1 LHDFH
6 LFRVRQLF
14 CDDDQQLKTSL
25 KIAENPALFCVALLF
40 MSDTVASSQ
49 RQQPHSIVVITSSA
63 KPTASASSQHHHLH
77 RITIIIVLP

>member
-6 LFRVRQLF
+6 FFRVKQLF
-14 CDDDQQLKTSL
+14 CDADQQLKTSL

-49 RQQPHSIVVITSSA
+49 HQLPHSIVIITSSA
-63 KPTASASSQHHHLH
+63 KPTASAASQHHHIH
-77 RITIIIVLP
+77 RITIITVLP